1 MIGDPAHLG
10 EGLEQR
16 GAEFTVV
23 ELLAVLPLFA
33 RLDDGLV
40 ELVHGV
46 QPRLVAPVP
55 PLELLRVGLVIAGVV
70 HVQQAGTPEVVSL
83 GDVVLGEVIGLDFG
97 EVAHTPEGLEAMLA
111 VDGIVRRA
119 PARELLAEGVEG
131 HDHLPVLRS
140 MPVYKEG

>member
-16 GAEFTVV
+16 GIDFAVV
-23 ELLAVLPLFA
+23 ELLAVL
-33 RLDDGLV
+33 RLVACRDDGLV
-40 ELVHGV
+40 ELVHVV
-46 QPRLVAPVP
+46 QPMLVAPVP
-55 PLELLRVGLVIAGVV
+55 PLELLRVGLELAGVV

-83 GDVVLGEVIGLDFG
+83 GDVVLGEVKGLDPG

-119 PARELLAEGVEG
+119 PASELLAEGVEALE
-131 HDHLPVLRS
+131 HLPVRRS
-140 MPVYKEG
+140 TPVSD